1 MSSPPSAGSRPSAPP
16 TPVQIREANA
26 HLAALHGRVAEL
38 ERRLA
43 AAEETVRGQAHSL
56 IRKDQELRGALGSLR
71 QAKDREIAM
80 LEEKL
85 LSSEEKAQKLLGL
98 LQDKD
103 AVILQ
108 LKHRSHLLTKIC
120 RSRPVLDNLLAY
132 MAEGEQLS
140 PVPGTQSEGSSPDR
154 GLFLE
159 TNCTLGLDSQDF
171 SLCDEDQESGKSLF
185 GTTV

>member
-1 MSSPPSAGSRPSAPP
+1 MSSPPLACAP

-43 AAEETVRGQAHSL
+43 AAEETVRGQAQSL
-56 IRKDQELRGALGSLR
+56 IRKDHEMRGALRSLSDD
-71 QAKDREIAM
+71 KDRELAT

-85 LSSEEKAQKLLGL
+85 LSSEENVQRLLGL
-98 LQDKD
+98 LQEKD
-103 AVILQ
+103 ALIAH
-108 LKHRSHLLTKIC
+108 LKHRSQLLTKIC

-132 MAEGEQLS
+132 MAEGERLS
-140 PVPGTQSEGSSPDR
+140 PVPGTQSQDSSLDC

-159 TNCTLGLDSQDF
+159 TNCTLGLDSKDF
-171 SLCDEDQESGKSLF
+171 SLCDDDQESGQSLF